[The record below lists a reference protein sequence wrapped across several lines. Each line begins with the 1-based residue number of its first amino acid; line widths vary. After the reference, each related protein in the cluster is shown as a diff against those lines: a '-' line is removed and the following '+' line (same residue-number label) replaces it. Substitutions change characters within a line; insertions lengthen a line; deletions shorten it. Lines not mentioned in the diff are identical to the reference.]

1 MTEEVRGR
9 LTFNFPT
16 PSDGFTRLRGFVSVA
31 LSSASGI
38 NESDI
43 IVEDIKSRLD
53 SRKTV
58 LIVSI
63 SAPSEA
69 ERWERIARL
78 RKAICDPKSELN
90 CIGHMKKVF
99 TGALFEVFEPE
110 QKTRPAS
117 TSKSPIR
124 YHNAAPHDSLIV
136 PRAPSAESPS
146 PRKSPKHR
154 LPPDAVHVPFDLVLI
169 PPGARSP
176 PLSPKRE
183 MHMHLPRPT
192 STVEEADPVLTL
204 DMINM
209 KPLLDILN
217 SPAPSMPISLLAHE
231 LTNT

>member
-16 PSDGFTRLRGFVSVA
+16 PSDGFARLRGFVAVA

-63 SAPSEA
+63 SAPSEG

-90 CIGHMKKVF
+90 SIGHMKKVF

-110 QKTRPAS
+110 QKTRPAFAS
-117 TSKSPIR
+117 NPVR
-124 YHNAAPHDSLIV
+124 YHQSAPLDNLIV
-136 PRAPSAESPS
+136 PRAPSAESAS

-154 LPPDAVHVPFDLVLI
+154 LPPDAVHIPFDLVLI
-169 PPGARSP
+169 PPGAKSP

-192 STVEEADPVLTL
+192 STVDEVDPVLTL

-217 SPAPSMPISLLAHE
+217 SPAPSLPNSLLSHE